1 MQRFFSIVSNLWRA
15 EDLRRRVII
24 TLGLLLLFRL
34 AANVPL
40 PDVDLDRIRT
50 LLSSNQFLGILN
62 VFAGNTLSNLSIAM
76 LGVGPYITAT
86 IIMQLLTMIYP
97 RLKEIYYE
105 EGEAGRAKFNQYAR
119 YLTIPLAV
127 LQAFGFLK
135 FLQAQQ
141 IIFFVG
147 LYPLFRDVII
157 VTAGT
162 MFIMWLGELIT
173 EQKLANGT
181 SLIIFSGIVAGAPQ
195 LLRQITVGF
204 NIAQLNSY
212 IILVLMSVLI
222 IAGVVFVT
230 EAERRVPLNFAK
242 RVRGSKMYGGASTY
256 LPIRVNQAGVMP
268 IIFALS
274 VLLFPVTI
282 GQILAAT
289 GLTAFQG
296 LADTVN
302 RVFQNQGIFSSL
314 YFLLVFGF
322 TYFYTA
328 ITFEPHEMAQN
339 FQKSGAFIPGIR
351 PGQETAKF
359 LQRLVSRVTLF
370 GAAFLGLIAVLPN
383 ITQSLTGL
391 QFAGIGGTSILIL
404 VAVALESIK
413 QVEAELSVRRYEV

>member
-1 MQRFFSIVSNLWRA
+1 MQRFLSIVSNLWRA

-24 TLGLLLLFRL
+24 TLGLLMLFRL

-119 YLTIPLAV
+119 LLTIPLAV

-173 EQKLANGT
+173 EQKLSNGT
-181 SLIIFSGIVAGAPQ
+181 SLIIFSGIVARGPD
-195 LLRQITVGF
+195 LLRQVAVGF
-204 NIAQLNSY
+204 NAAQINSY
-212 IILVLMSVLI
+212 LILILMSVLI

-242 RVRGSKMYGGASTY
+242 RVRGSKIYGGASTY

-274 VLLFPVTI
+274 VLLFPVTL
-282 GQILAAT
+282 GQILSAS
-289 GLTAFQG
+289 GLTVFKSM
-296 LADTVN
+296 ADVVN
-302 RVFQNQGIFSSL
+302 HLFQNQGIFSLL

-391 QFAGIGGTSILIL
+391 RFAGLGGTSILIL

-413 QVEAELSVRRYEV
+413 QVEGELSVRRYEV